1 MARGNE
7 LNNKFMIEWPNLVIY
22 VRYVFQTLYR
32 QDNREILAT
41 LLKLMNKM
49 DPEKVYDIKT
59 QEKHINVFKFLKALL
74 ERRLNG
80 NKDKDLLIEVCTDG
94 LIKKHLPLN
103 QIDNPLNSSDFAVIE
118 QRIYSDYENYS
129 VITYMAQAHDK
140 FIELTTA
147 GSQLEREA
155 VLKDMRLRLRDIGT
169 TLRQTANTA
178 TGSETFSLTDSD
190 VFIRTMGNVYD
201 RLHNPST
208 KLKTGMQAFNN
219 IISGGFEN
227 GRIYLLFGLP
237 GEGKS
242 MTMLNLALQ
251 LKKFNKGYQPKDP
264 TKRPCI
270 VYLTMENSLEETIE
284 RAHGILVAK
293 DFDRRLSLEEMT
305 EQFKNSG
312 FAVTDDDPVDIVIKY
327 IPANTVDTDYVYAL
341 YDELADSNKEV
352 ICMVQDYI
360 KRIKC
365 RDFDILGKDPYMAL
379 GSVVDEFKQFAID
392 KDIPVITASQLNR
405 EAAKAIDEGRK
416 ISRNNLVEC
425 VGRNNIGESIK
436 ILENIDSGIIIIP
449 EKDAADNP
457 YMGFSLI
464 KSRYG
469 TNAPKRFYHP
479 FNPEKPVELL
489 CDEGCTTPVH
499 RLTMTDL
506 SLAAQN
512 AESVRNTKPEE
523 VKSAESELKSTD
535 PKIPVK
541 EEPKEEAKPVDKEQA
556 RLERQKK
563 KMTPEYSGTLPS
575 GTKAIARGVNP
586 FAIAKLEMTVDKF
599 NQDKINGFKKSEYT
613 DRSLDMIKYNLEIPV
628 NALESDICPY
638 IPPEEFDEM
647 VYVRKGRA
655 NEALDKA
662 QAREYLNLIKKWSP
676 RQGEFKSPSMFVV
689 LPNQSILSVGYFAEQ
704 HGMKDK
710 IKPMFRSAEPIPMF
724 IEEPSY
730 DIK

>member
-155 VLKDMRLRLRDIGT
+155 VLKDMRFRLRDIGT

-190 VFIRTMGNVYD
+190 VFIRTMSNVYD

-251 LKKFNKGYQPKDP
+251 LKKFNKEYQPKDP
-264 TKRPCI
+264 TKKPCI

-293 DFDRRLSLEEMT
+293 DFDRRLSLEQMT

-312 FAVTDDDPVDIVIKY
+312 FAVTDDDPIDIVIKY

-512 AESVRNTKPEE
+512 ADSVRNTKPEE

-628 NALESDICPY
+628 NALDSDICPY
-638 IPPEEFDEM
+638 IPPEEFDEV

-662 QAREYLNLIKKWSP
+662 QAKEYLNLIKKWAP
-676 RQGEFKSPSMFVV
+676 RQGEFKSPSMFVA

-710 IKPMFRSAEPIPMF
+710 IKPMFRSTEPIPMF
-724 IEEPSY
+724 IEEPKY
-730 DIK
+730 DIG

>member
-541 EEPKEEAKPVDKEQA
+541 EEPIEEAKPVDKEQA

>member
-251 LKKFNKGYQPKDP
+251 LKKFNRQYQPKDP

-312 FAVTDDDPVDIVIKY
+312 FAVTDDDPIDIVIKY

>member
-541 EEPKEEAKPVDKEQA
+541 EEPIEEAKPVDKEQA

-662 QAREYLNLIKKWSP
+662 QENI
-676 RQGEFKSPSMFVV
+676 
-689 LPNQSILSVGYFAEQ
+689 
-704 HGMKDK
+704 
-710 IKPMFRSAEPIPMF
+710 
-724 IEEPSY
+724 
-730 DIK
+730 

>member
-251 LKKFNKGYQPKDP
+251 LKKFNKEYQPKDP
-264 TKRPCI
+264 TKRPCV

-284 RAHGILVAK
+284 RAHGILVSK

-312 FAVTDDDPVDIVIKY
+312 FAVTDDDPIDIVIKY

-541 EEPKEEAKPVDKEQA
+541 EEPIEEAKPVDKEQA

-662 QAREYLNLIKKWSP
+662 QAKEYLNLIRKWSP
-676 RQGEFKSPSMFVV
+676 RQGGFKSPSMFVV

-710 IKPMFRSAEPIPMF
+710 IKPMFRSTEPIPMF

>member
-312 FAVTDDDPVDIVIKY
+312 FAVTDDDPIDIVIKY

>member
-251 LKKFNKGYQPKDP
+251 LKKFNREYQPKDP

-535 PKIPVK
+535 PKIPAK
-541 EEPKEEAKPVDKEQA
+541 EKPVEEAKPVDKEQA

-662 QAREYLNLIKKWSP
+662 QAREYLNLIRKWSP
-676 RQGEFKSPSMFVV
+676 RQGEFKAPSMFVV

-710 IKPMFRSAEPIPMF
+710 IKPMFRSTEPIPMF

>member
-541 EEPKEEAKPVDKEQA
+541 EEPIEEAKPVDKEQA

-676 RQGEFKSPSMFVV
+676 RQGEFKAPSMFVA

-710 IKPMFRSAEPIPMF
+710 IKPMFRSTEPIPMF

>member
-251 LKKFNKGYQPKDP
+251 LKKFNRGYQPKDP

-541 EEPKEEAKPVDKEQA
+541 EEPIEEAKPVDKEQA

-662 QAREYLNLIKKWSP
+662 QAREYLNLIRKWSP
-676 RQGEFKSPSMFVV
+676 RQGEFKAPSMFVA

-710 IKPMFRSAEPIPMF
+710 IKPMFRSTEPIPMF

>member
-41 LLKLMNKM
+41 LLKLMNKI

-59 QEKHINVFKFLKALL
+59 QEKHIHVFKFLKALL
-74 ERRLNG
+74 ERRING
-80 NKDKDLLIEVCTDG
+80 NKDKELLIEVCSDG

-155 VLKDMRLRLRDIGT
+155 VLKDMRFRLRDIGT

-190 VFIRTMGNVYD
+190 VFIRTMSNVYD

-251 LKKFNKGYQPKDP
+251 LKKFNREYKPKDP
-264 TKRPCI
+264 NKRPCI
-270 VYLTMENSLEETIE
+270 VYLTMENTLEETIE
-284 RAHGILVAK
+284 RAHGILVAR
-293 DFDRRLSLEEMT
+293 DFDKKLSLEELT
-305 EQFKNSG
+305 NQFKQNG
-312 FAVTDDDPVDIVIKY
+312 FSVTDDDPIDIVIKY

-365 RDFDILGKDPYMAL
+365 RDFEVLGKDPYMAL

-449 EKDAADNP
+449 ERDAADNP

-489 CDEGCTTPVH
+489 CDEGCTNTVH

-506 SLAAQN
+506 SLVAQN
-512 AESVRNTKPEE
+512 AESVRTTKPEE
-523 VKSAESELKSTD
+523 VKNTESELRSTD

-541 EEPKEEAKPVDKEQA
+541 EEPIEEPKELDKEQT

-575 GTKAIARGVNP
+575 GTKAISRGVNP

-613 DRSLDMIKYNLEIPV
+613 DRSLDMIEYNLEIPV
-628 NALESDICPY
+628 NAVETMLCPY

-662 QAREYLNLIKKWSP
+662 QAKEYLNLIKKWAP
-676 RQGEFKSPSMFVV
+676 RQGVYSAPSMFVA
-689 LPNQSILSVGYFAEQ
+689 LPNQSLLSVGYFAEQ

-710 IKPMFRSAEPIPMF
+710 IKPMFRSTEPIPMF
-724 IEEPSY
+724 IEEPVY
-730 DIK
+730 VTE

>member
-155 VLKDMRLRLRDIGT
+155 VLKDMRFRLRDIGT

-190 VFIRTMGNVYD
+190 VFIRTMSNVYD

-251 LKKFNKGYQPKDP
+251 LKKFNKEYQPKDP
-264 TKRPCI
+264 TKKPCI

-293 DFDRRLSLEEMT
+293 DFDRRLSLEQMT

-312 FAVTDDDPVDIVIKY
+312 FAVTDDDPIDIVIKY

-512 AESVRNTKPEE
+512 ADSVRNTKPEE
-523 VKSAESELKSTD
+523 VKSAESELRSTD

-541 EEPKEEAKPVDKEQA
+541 EEPKEEPKELDKEQA

-628 NALESDICPY
+628 NALDSDICPY
-638 IPPEEFDEM
+638 IPPEEFDEV

-662 QAREYLNLIKKWSP
+662 QAKEYLNLIKKWAP
-676 RQGEFKSPSMFVV
+676 RQGEFKSPSMFVA

-710 IKPMFRSAEPIPMF
+710 IKPMFRSTEPIPMF
-724 IEEPSY
+724 IEEPKY
-730 DIK
+730 DIG

>member
-80 NKDKDLLIEVCTDG
+80 NKDKDLLIEVCSDG

-103 QIDNPLNSSDFAVIE
+103 QIDNDLNSSDFSVIE

-155 VLKDMRLRLRDIGT
+155 VLKDMRFRLRDIGT

-190 VFIRTMGNVYD
+190 VFIRTMGSVYD

-251 LKKFNKGYQPKDP
+251 LKKFNREYQPKDP
-264 TKRPCI
+264 TKRPCV

-293 DFDRRLSLEEMT
+293 DFDRRLSLEELT
-305 EQFKNSG
+305 EQFKNNG
-312 FAVTDDDPVDIVIKY
+312 FAVTDDDPIDIVIKY

-489 CDEGCTTPVH
+489 CDVGCTTPVH

-512 AESVRNTKPEE
+512 ADSVRNTKPEE

-535 PKIPVK
+535 PKIPAK
-541 EEPKEEAKPVDKEQA
+541 EEPKEEVKPVDKEQA

-662 QAREYLNLIKKWSP
+662 QAREYLNLIRKWSP
-676 RQGEFKSPSMFVV
+676 RQGEFKAPSMFVV

-710 IKPMFRSAEPIPMF
+710 IKPMFRSTEPIPMF

-730 DIK
+730 DIE

>member
-251 LKKFNKGYQPKDP
+251 LKKFNRQYQPKDP

-293 DFDRRLSLEEMT
+293 DFDKRLSLEEMT

-312 FAVTDDDPVDIVIKY
+312 FAVTDDDPIDIVIKY

-541 EEPKEEAKPVDKEQA
+541 EEPKEEPKELDKEQA

-563 KMTPEYSGTLPS
+563 KMTPDYSGILPS

-613 DRSLDMIKYNLEIPV
+613 DRSLDMIKYNLEIPI
-628 NALESDICPY
+628 NAVETMLCPY

-662 QAREYLNLIKKWSP
+662 QAKEYLNLIKKWAP
-676 RQGEFKSPSMFVV
+676 RQGEFKAPSMFVA
-689 LPNQSILSVGYFAEQ
+689 LPNQSLLSVGYFAEQ

-724 IEEPSY
+724 IEEPVY
-730 DIK
+730 VAE

>member
-251 LKKFNKGYQPKDP
+251 LKKFNRQYQPKDP

-293 DFDRRLSLEEMT
+293 DFDRKLSLEELT
-305 EQFKNSG
+305 AQFKNNG
-312 FAVTDDDPVDIVIKY
+312 FAVTDDDPIDIVIKY

-365 RDFDILGKDPYMAL
+365 RDFEVLGKDPYMAL

-512 AESVRNTKPEE
+512 AESVRNTKPDE

-541 EEPKEEAKPVDKEQA
+541 EEPIEEAKPVDKEQA

-662 QAREYLNLIKKWSP
+662 QAKEYLNLIKKWAP
-676 RQGEFKSPSMFVV
+676 RQGEFKSPSMFVA
-689 LPNQSILSVGYFAEQ
+689 LPNQSLLSVGYFAEQ

-724 IEEPSY
+724 IEEPVY
-730 DIK
+730 VAE

>member
-41 LLKLMNKM
+41 LLKLMNKI

-59 QEKHINVFKFLKALL
+59 QEKHIHVFKFLKALL

-155 VLKDMRLRLRDIGT
+155 VLKDMRFRLRDIGT

-190 VFIRTMGNVYD
+190 VFIRTMSNVYD

-251 LKKFNKGYQPKDP
+251 LKKFNRQYQPKDP

-293 DFDRRLSLEEMT
+293 DFDKRLSLEEMT

-312 FAVTDDDPVDIVIKY
+312 FAVTDDDPIDIVIKY

-365 RDFDILGKDPYMAL
+365 RDFEVLGKDPYMAL

-449 EKDAADNP
+449 ERDAADNP

-512 AESVRNTKPEE
+512 AESVRTTKPEE
-523 VKSAESELKSTD
+523 VKNTESELRSTD

-541 EEPKEEAKPVDKEQA
+541 EEPTEEPKELDKEQA
-556 RLERQKK
+556 RLDRQKK

-575 GTKAIARGVNP
+575 GTKAISRGVNP

-613 DRSLDMIKYNLEIPV
+613 DRSLDMIEYNLEIPV
-628 NALESDICPY
+628 NAVETMLCPY

-662 QAREYLNLIKKWSP
+662 QAKEYLNLIKKWAP
-676 RQGEFKSPSMFVV
+676 RQGVYSAPSMFVA
-689 LPNQSILSVGYFAEQ
+689 LPNQSLLSVGYFAEQ

-710 IKPMFRSAEPIPMF
+710 IKPMFRSTEPIPMF
-724 IEEPSY
+724 IEEPVY
-730 DIK
+730 VTE

>member
-251 LKKFNKGYQPKDP
+251 LKKFNRQYQPKDP

-293 DFDRRLSLEEMT
+293 DFDKRLSLEEMT

-312 FAVTDDDPVDIVIKY
+312 FAVTDDDPIDIVIKY

-655 NEALDKA
+655 NEALDRA

-730 DIK
+730 II

>member
-59 QEKHINVFKFLKALL
+59 QEKHINVFKFLQALL

-251 LKKFNKGYQPKDP
+251 LKKFNRQYQPKDP

-293 DFDRRLSLEEMT
+293 DFDKRLSLEEMT

-312 FAVTDDDPVDIVIKY
+312 FAVTDDDPIDIVIKY

-655 NEALDKA
+655 NEALDRA

-676 RQGEFKSPSMFVV
+676 RQGEFKSPSMFVA
-689 LPNQSILSVGYFAEQ
+689 LPNQSLLSVGYFAEQ

-724 IEEPSY
+724 IEEPKY
-730 DIK
+730 DIG

>member
-251 LKKFNKGYQPKDP
+251 LKKFNRQYQPKDP

>member
-251 LKKFNKGYQPKDP
+251 LKKFNRDYKPKDP
-264 TKRPCI
+264 AKRPCI

-479 FNPEKPVELL
+479 FNPEKPVELI

-499 RLTMTDL
+499 RFTMTDL

-535 PKIPVK
+535 PKIPAK
-541 EEPKEEAKPVDKEQA
+541 EKPVEEAKPVDKEQA

-662 QAREYLNLIKKWSP
+662 QAREYLNLIRKWSP
-676 RQGEFKSPSMFVV
+676 RQGEFKAPSMFVV

-710 IKPMFRSAEPIPMF
+710 IKPMFRSTEPIPMF

>member
-251 LKKFNKGYQPKDP
+251 LKKFNRQYQPKDP

-293 DFDRRLSLEEMT
+293 DFDKRLSLEEMT

-312 FAVTDDDPVDIVIKY
+312 FAVTDDDPIDIVIKY

>member
-59 QEKHINVFKFLKALL
+59 QEKHIHVFKFLKALL
-74 ERRLNG
+74 ERRING
-80 NKDKDLLIEVCTDG
+80 NKDKDLLIEVCSDG

-155 VLKDMRLRLRDIGT
+155 VLKDMRFRLRDIGT

-190 VFIRTMGNVYD
+190 VFIRTMSNVYD

-251 LKKFNKGYQPKDP
+251 LKKFNRNYKPKDP
-264 TKRPCI
+264 AKRPCI

-293 DFDRRLSLEEMT
+293 DFDRKLSLEELT
-305 EQFKNSG
+305 AQFKNNG
-312 FAVTDDDPVDIVIKY
+312 FAVTDDDPIDIVIKY

-365 RDFDILGKDPYMAL
+365 RDFEVLGKDPYMAL

-449 EKDAADNP
+449 ERDAADNP

-479 FNPEKPVELL
+479 FNPEKPVELI
-489 CDEGCTTPVH
+489 CDEGCTNPVH

-506 SLAAQN
+506 SLVAQN
-512 AESVRNTKPEE
+512 ADSVRTTKPEE
-523 VKSAESELKSTD
+523 VKNAESELRSTD

-541 EEPKEEAKPVDKEQA
+541 EEPTEEPKELDKEQA

-613 DRSLDMIKYNLEIPV
+613 DRSLDMIKYNLEIPI
-628 NALESDICPY
+628 NAVETMLCPY

-662 QAREYLNLIKKWSP
+662 QAKEYLNLIKKWAP
-676 RQGEFKSPSMFVV
+676 RQGEFKSPSMFVA
-689 LPNQSILSVGYFAEQ
+689 LPNQSLLSVGYFAEQ

-724 IEEPSY
+724 IEEPVY
-730 DIK
+730 VAE

>member
-155 VLKDMRLRLRDIGT
+155 VLKDMRFRLRDIGT

-190 VFIRTMGNVYD
+190 VFIRTMSNVYD

-251 LKKFNKGYQPKDP
+251 LKKFNKEYQPKDP
-264 TKRPCI
+264 TKKPCI

-293 DFDRRLSLEEMT
+293 DFDRRLSLEQMT

-312 FAVTDDDPVDIVIKY
+312 FAVTDDDPIDIVIKY

-512 AESVRNTKPEE
+512 ADSVRNTKPEE
-523 VKSAESELKSTD
+523 VKSAESELRSTD

-541 EEPKEEAKPVDKEQA
+541 EEPTEEPKELDKEQA

-628 NALESDICPY
+628 NALDSDICPY
-638 IPPEEFDEM
+638 IPPEEFDEV

-655 NEALDKA
+655 NEALGKA
-662 QAREYLNLIKKWSP
+662 QAKEYLNLIKKWAP
-676 RQGEFKSPSMFVV
+676 RQGEFKSPSMFVA

-710 IKPMFRSAEPIPMF
+710 IKPMFRSTEPIPMF
-724 IEEPSY
+724 IEEPKY
-730 DIK
+730 DIG

>member
-41 LLKLMNKM
+41 LLKLMNKI

-59 QEKHINVFKFLKALL
+59 QEKHIHVFKFLKALL
-74 ERRLNG
+74 ERRING
-80 NKDKDLLIEVCTDG
+80 NKDKELLIEVCSDG

-155 VLKDMRLRLRDIGT
+155 VLKDMRFRLRDIGT

-190 VFIRTMGNVYD
+190 VFIRTMSNVYD

-251 LKKFNKGYQPKDP
+251 LKKFNREYKPKDP
-264 TKRPCI
+264 NKRPCI

-284 RAHGILVAK
+284 RAHGILVAR
-293 DFDRRLSLEEMT
+293 DFDKKLSLEELT
-305 EQFKNSG
+305 NQFKQNG
-312 FAVTDDDPVDIVIKY
+312 FSVTDDDPIDIVIKY

-365 RDFDILGKDPYMAL
+365 RDFEVLGKDPYMAL

-449 EKDAADNP
+449 ERDAADNP

-489 CDEGCTTPVH
+489 CDEGCTNTVH

-506 SLAAQN
+506 SLVAQN
-512 AESVRNTKPEE
+512 AESVRTTKPEE
-523 VKSAESELKSTD
+523 VKNTESELRSTD

-541 EEPKEEAKPVDKEQA
+541 EEPIEEPKELDKEQT

-575 GTKAIARGVNP
+575 GTKAISRGVNP
-586 FAIAKLEMTVDKF
+586 FAIAKLEMTIDKF

-613 DRSLDMIKYNLEIPV
+613 DRSLDMIEYNLEIPV
-628 NALESDICPY
+628 NAVETMLCPY

-662 QAREYLNLIKKWSP
+662 QAKEYLNLIKKWAP
-676 RQGEFKSPSMFVV
+676 RQGVYSAPSMFVA
-689 LPNQSILSVGYFAEQ
+689 LPNQSLLSVGYFAEQ

-710 IKPMFRSAEPIPMF
+710 IKPMFRSTEPIPMF
-724 IEEPSY
+724 IEEPVY
-730 DIK
+730 VTE

>member
-59 QEKHINVFKFLKALL
+59 QEKHIHVFKFLKALL
-74 ERRLNG
+74 ERRING
-80 NKDKDLLIEVCTDG
+80 NKDKDLLIEVCSEG

-155 VLKDMRLRLRDIGT
+155 VLKDMRFRLRDIGT

-190 VFIRTMGNVYD
+190 VFIRTMSNVYD

-251 LKKFNKGYQPKDP
+251 LKKFNRGYKPKDP
-264 TKRPCI
+264 AKRPCI

-293 DFDRRLSLEEMT
+293 DFDRKLSLEELT
-305 EQFKNSG
+305 AQFKNNG
-312 FAVTDDDPVDIVIKY
+312 FAVTDDDPIDIVIKY

-365 RDFDILGKDPYMAL
+365 RDFEVLGKDPYMAL

-449 EKDAADNP
+449 ERDAADNP

-479 FNPEKPVELL
+479 FNPEKPVELI
-489 CDEGCTTPVH
+489 CDEGCTKPVH

-512 AESVRNTKPEE
+512 ADSVRTTKPDE
-523 VKSAESELKSTD
+523 VKSAESELRSTD

-541 EEPKEEAKPVDKEQA
+541 EEPKEEPKELDKEQA

-628 NALESDICPY
+628 NAVETMLCPY

-662 QAREYLNLIKKWSP
+662 QAKEYLNLIKKWAP
-676 RQGEFKSPSMFVV
+676 RQGEFKAPSMFVA
-689 LPNQSILSVGYFAEQ
+689 LPNQSLLSVGYFAEQ

-724 IEEPSY
+724 IEEPVY
-730 DIK
+730 VAE

>member
-251 LKKFNKGYQPKDP
+251 LKKFNRDYKPKDP
-264 TKRPCI
+264 AKRPCI

-293 DFDRRLSLEEMT
+293 DFDRKLSLEELT
-305 EQFKNSG
+305 AQFKNNG
-312 FAVTDDDPVDIVIKY
+312 FAVTDDDPIDIVIKY

-365 RDFDILGKDPYMAL
+365 RDFEVLGKDPYMAL

-662 QAREYLNLIKKWSP
+662 QAKEYLNLIKKWAP
-676 RQGEFKSPSMFVV
+676 RQGEFKSPSMFVA
-689 LPNQSILSVGYFAEQ
+689 LPNQSLLSVGYFAEQ

-724 IEEPSY
+724 IEEPVY
-730 DIK
+730 VAE

>member
-662 QAREYLNLIKKWSP
+662 QAREYLNLIRKWSP

>member
-251 LKKFNKGYQPKDP
+251 LKKFNRQYQPKDP

-293 DFDRRLSLEEMT
+293 DFDKRLSLEEMT

-312 FAVTDDDPVDIVIKY
+312 FAVTDDDPIDIVIKY

-512 AESVRNTKPEE
+512 ADSVRNTKPEE

-655 NEALDKA
+655 NEALDRA
-662 QAREYLNLIKKWSP
+662 QAREYLNLIRKWSP
-676 RQGEFKSPSMFVV
+676 RQGEFKSPSMFVA
-689 LPNQSILSVGYFAEQ
+689 LPNQSLLSVGYFAEQ

>member
-251 LKKFNKGYQPKDP
+251 LKKFNRQYQPKDP

-293 DFDRRLSLEEMT
+293 DFDKRLSLEEMT

-312 FAVTDDDPVDIVIKY
+312 FAVTDDDPIDIVIKY

-512 AESVRNTKPEE
+512 AESVRNTKPDE

>member
-251 LKKFNKGYQPKDP
+251 LKKFNRQYQPKDP

-293 DFDRRLSLEEMT
+293 DFDKRLSLEEMT

-312 FAVTDDDPVDIVIKY
+312 FAVTDDDPIDIVIKY

-479 FNPEKPVELL
+479 FNPEKPVELF

>member
-541 EEPKEEAKPVDKEQA
+541 EEPIEEAKPVDKEQA

-662 QAREYLNLIKKWSP
+662 QAREYLNLIRKWSP

>member
-251 LKKFNKGYQPKDP
+251 LKKFNRQYQPKDP

-541 EEPKEEAKPVDKEQA
+541 EEPVEEAKPVDKEQA

-676 RQGEFKSPSMFVV
+676 RQGEFKAPSMFVA

>member
-541 EEPKEEAKPVDKEQA
+541 EEPIEEAKPVDKEQA

-586 FAIAKLEMTVDKF
+586 FAIAKLEMTIDKF

>member
-251 LKKFNKGYQPKDP
+251 LKKFNRQYQPKDP

-293 DFDRRLSLEEMT
+293 DFDKRLSLEEMT

-312 FAVTDDDPVDIVIKY
+312 FAVTDDDPIDIVIKY

-541 EEPKEEAKPVDKEQA
+541 EEPIEEAKPVDKEQA

>member
-251 LKKFNKGYQPKDP
+251 LKKFNRQYQPKDP

-293 DFDRRLSLEEMT
+293 DFDKRLSLEEMT

-312 FAVTDDDPVDIVIKY
+312 FAVTDDDPIDIVIKY

-541 EEPKEEAKPVDKEQA
+541 EEPIEEAKPVDKEQA

-662 QAREYLNLIKKWSP
+662 QAREYLNLIRKWSP
-676 RQGEFKSPSMFVV
+676 RQGEFKAPSMFVV

-710 IKPMFRSAEPIPMF
+710 IKPMFRSTEPIPMF

>member
-59 QEKHINVFKFLKALL
+59 QEKHIHVFKFLKALL
-74 ERRLNG
+74 ERRING
-80 NKDKDLLIEVCTDG
+80 NKDKDLLIEVCSEG

-155 VLKDMRLRLRDIGT
+155 VLKDMRFRLRDIGT

-190 VFIRTMGNVYD
+190 VFIRTMSNVYD

-251 LKKFNKGYQPKDP
+251 LKKFNRDYKPKDP
-264 TKRPCI
+264 AKRPCI

-293 DFDRRLSLEEMT
+293 DFDRKLSLEELT
-305 EQFKNSG
+305 AQFKNNG
-312 FAVTDDDPVDIVIKY
+312 FAVTDDDPIDIVIKY

-365 RDFDILGKDPYMAL
+365 RDFEVLGKDPYMAL

-449 EKDAADNP
+449 ERDAADNP

-489 CDEGCTTPVH
+489 CDEGCTNPVH

-512 AESVRNTKPEE
+512 ADSVRTTKPEE
-523 VKSAESELKSTD
+523 VKSAESELRSTD

-541 EEPKEEAKPVDKEQA
+541 EEPKEEPKELDKEQA

-628 NALESDICPY
+628 NAVETMLCPY

-662 QAREYLNLIKKWSP
+662 QAKEYLNLIKKWAP
-676 RQGEFKSPSMFVV
+676 RQGEFKSPSMFVA
-689 LPNQSILSVGYFAEQ
+689 LPNQSLLSVGYFAEQ

-710 IKPMFRSAEPIPMF
+710 IKPMFRSVDPIPMF
-724 IEEPSY
+724 IEEPVY
-730 DIK
+730 VTE

>member
-541 EEPKEEAKPVDKEQA
+541 EETIEESKPVDKEQA

-662 QAREYLNLIKKWSP
+662 QAREYLNLIRKWSP
-676 RQGEFKSPSMFVV
+676 RQGEFKAPSMFVA

-710 IKPMFRSAEPIPMF
+710 IKPMFRSTEPIPMF

>member
-41 LLKLMNKM
+41 LLKLMNRM

-80 NKDKDLLIEVCTDG
+80 NKDKELLIEVCSDG

-103 QIDNPLNSSDFAVIE
+103 QIDNDLNSSDFAVIE

-155 VLKDMRLRLRDIGT
+155 VLKDMRFRLRDIGT

-190 VFIRTMGNVYD
+190 VFIRTMSNVYD

-251 LKKFNKGYQPKDP
+251 LKKFNREYKPKDP
-264 TKRPCI
+264 NKRPCI

-293 DFDRRLSLEEMT
+293 DFDRKLSLEELT
-305 EQFKNSG
+305 DQFKSNG
-312 FAVTDDDPVDIVIKY
+312 FAVTDDDPIDIVIKY

-365 RDFDILGKDPYMAL
+365 RDFEVLGKDPYMAL

-449 EKDAADNP
+449 ERDAADNP

-479 FNPEKPVELL
+479 FNPEKPVELI

-523 VKSAESELKSTD
+523 VKNTESELRSTD

-541 EEPKEEAKPVDKEQA
+541 EEPTEEPKELDKEQA

-613 DRSLDMIKYNLEIPV
+613 DRSLDMIEYNLEIPV
-628 NALESDICPY
+628 NAVETMLCPY

-662 QAREYLNLIKKWSP
+662 QAKEYLNLIKKWAP
-676 RQGEFKSPSMFVV
+676 RQGVYSAPSMFVA
-689 LPNQSILSVGYFAEQ
+689 LPNQSLLSVGYFAEQ

-710 IKPMFRSAEPIPMF
+710 IKPMFRSTEPIPMF
-724 IEEPSY
+724 IEEPVY
-730 DIK
+730 VTE

>member
-169 TLRQTANTA
+169 TLRQTSNTA

-251 LKKFNKGYQPKDP
+251 LKKFNRQYQPKDP

-293 DFDRRLSLEEMT
+293 DFDKRLSLEEMT

-312 FAVTDDDPVDIVIKY
+312 FAVTDDDPIDIVIKY